1 MRVERS
7 DTESLSKWRSFVENT
22 PGSSPFHHA
31 GWFYVLSEC
40 FAVEPYY
47 LMAIDGLGKP
57 AGVLPM
63 YVSRSVFTGK
73 HLSTMEGG
81 ALVNEES
88 TAALLYNKAAVLRDR
103 LRLNY
108 LLVRGGPNTGQPVS
122 QRLETVRTV
131 IQVDHQPDELWLK
144 LNKKTRWA
152 VRQAEKNGLRVERD
166 DEAVDLF
173 YYIYAARMRELGT
186 PVMGPC
192 LMRGLR
198 RYLADCFRLFVIRR
212 KKEII
217 GGMLCLDFSALRIS
231 LYAATLSDFLSAHAN
246 YLLYWR
252 VIEDSCLT
260 SPRWFDLGRSAP
272 QGGTHAF
279 KRKWRGTDCEV
290 PYSFL
295 VAPGRKFSIP
305 SSDERLGMSLRQKVW
320 THFPLTLANLLGPL
334 LRRQLPFG

>member
-1 MRVERS
+1 
-7 DTESLSKWRSFVENT
+7 
-22 PGSSPFHHA
+22 
-31 GWFYVLSEC
+31 
-40 FAVEPYY
+40 
-47 LMAIDGLGKP
+47 
-57 AGVLPM
+57 
-63 YVSRSVFTGK
+63 
-73 HLSTMEGG
+73 MEGG

-108 LLVRGGPNTGQPVS
+108 LLVRGGPNMGQPVS

-131 IQVDHQPDELWLK
+131 MQVDLQPDELWLK
-144 LNKKTRWA
+144 LKKKTRWA
-152 VRQAEKNGLRVERD
+152 IRQAEKNGLRVERD
-166 DEAVDLF
+166 DEAIDLF
-173 YYIYAARMRELGT
+173 YSIYAARMRELGT

-212 KKEII
+212 KKEVI
-217 GGMLCLDFSALRIS
+217 GGMLCLDFSAVRTS
-231 LYAATLSDFLSAHAN
+231 LYAATLFDFLGSHAN

-260 SPRWFDLGRSAP
+260 SPKWFDLGRSTP

-279 KRKWRGTDCEV
+279 KRKWRGTDYEV

-305 SSDERLGMSLRQKVW
+305 SSEERLGMNLRQRVW
-320 THFPLTLANLLGPL
+320 THFGPL
-334 LRRQLPFG
+334 FRRQLPFG